1 MDYAWAE
8 TCPAA
13 VSDDVA
19 AAEPHGA
26 RPGPEIPG
34 RPLWIGALAAQE
46 AVLHGLLPPR
56 LQRVPA
62 GATLVHENAT
72 AHCLHMVLAGDF
84 KLCRV
89 SADGYEQVLD
99 FAGRF
104 DVLGFDGVGSGRY
117 GATAVAL
124 EDAAVYTM
132 GLAEVEALRRAST
145 AFDRQWQAALSR
157 QMKRLGEL
165 AMLMAAVSADRRV
178 ARFLLQ
184 LSRRMAAGGQS
195 ACRLR
200 LRMSR
205 RDIASHLGL
214 AHESISRALTTL
226 AAQGLVQVHLRD
238 IAIVDHAALE
248 EFARCTRGEAAHG
261 PRGAVAPMTCAVV
274 APLTAAMT
282 ARSPRRPLPATR
294 AFAS

>member
-1 MDYAWAE
+1 MDYAWAQ
-8 TCPAA
+8 TGPAA
-13 VSDDVA
+13 LSGDIA
-19 AAEPHGA
+19 AGEPHGT
-26 RPGPEIPG
+26 RLGLEIPG

-46 AVLHGLLPPR
+46 AALHGLLPPR

-62 GATLVHENAT
+62 GAILLHENAH

-104 DVLGFDGVGSGRY
+104 DVLGFDGVGTGRY

-124 EDAAVYTM
+124 EDASVCTM
-132 GLAEVEALRRAST
+132 GIAEVEALRHAST

-157 QMKRLGEL
+157 QMTRLGEL

-184 LSRRMAAGGQS
+184 LSRRMAACGQS
-195 ACRLR
+195 ARRLR

-226 AAQGLVQVHLRD
+226 AALGLVRVCLRD
-238 IAIVDHAALE
+238 IDILDHAMLE
-248 EFARCTRGEAAHG
+248 DFARCTRGEAVHG
-261 PRGAVAPMTCAVV
+261 LRAAAPATCAIATPVM
-274 APLTAAMT
+274 AAMA
-282 ARSPRRPLPATR
+282 ARSARRPLPATQ
-294 AFAS
+294 ACSS